1 MPLTMTLAGWLQVQK
16 VMMQPPVLRL
26 VGEHSQVREF
36 LVNFWRNFLL
46 RTDAWFQT
54 QGNILAT
61 GRATR
66 TSKAGKQMA
75 GQHGSV

>member
-1 MPLTMTLAGWLQVQK
+1 MPLTMTLAAWLQVQK
-16 VMMQPPVLRL
+16 VMVQPPVLRL
-26 VGEHSQVREF
+26 VGEPSQVREF

-61 GRATR
+61 RGANR
-66 TSKAGKQMA
+66 TSKAE
-75 GQHGSV
+75 